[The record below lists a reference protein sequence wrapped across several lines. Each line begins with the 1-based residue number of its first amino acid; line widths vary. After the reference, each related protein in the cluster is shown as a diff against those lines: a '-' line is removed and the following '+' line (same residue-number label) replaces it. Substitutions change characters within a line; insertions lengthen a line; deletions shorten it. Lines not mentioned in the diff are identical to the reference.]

1 MTTVKRFSNDD
12 DLSTVRLNRRSLM
25 AGGIAAF
32 AGIAGMNVASAEP
45 LLSYKTIDRIID
57 RMTLEEKIGQMFII
71 QVNGTSMTDWYRD
84 LLLQV
89 QPGGVLFFGFNVGSF
104 DEVRNYIDAIQ
115 RTGRY
120 APPLIAVDQEGGPV
134 ARVPGDPVP
143 GATQLGQMPDTD
155 VRKFSID
162 RAKFLREYGFNV
174 NFAPVADV
182 AYSPTS
188 TMISRAFGSDP
199 DLVSEKITAV
209 VSGSRRGKI
218 ASAAKHFPGHGRTSV
233 DSHSGLPVVDVS
245 LDEWLSSDAKPFE
258 AAISV
263 GVEMI
268 MLGHLLFPQW
278 DTLPTTFSSKT
289 IDVLRNDLGFR
300 GVILTDD
307 LVMGAMQTYT
317 PEELIANSIA
327 AGMDMV
333 MYTQSPVP
341 LTELIAHTKEKVLAG
356 DLSEDQIDASVR
368 RILILKSTWFPHL
381 AIPLA

>member
-1 MTTVKRFSNDD
+1 MTPISNHA
-12 DLSTVRLNRRSLM
+12 DLSTVRVSRRLLL
-25 AGGIAAF
+25 AGGLAAA
-32 AGIAGMNVASAEP
+32 AGASGFRSAMAEP
-45 LLSYKTIDRIID
+45 LLSYKTIDRIIE
-57 RMTLEEKIGQMFII
+57 RMTIEEKLGQMFII
-71 QVNGTSMTDWYRD
+71 QVNGTDMTDWYRD

-104 DEVRNYIDAIQ
+104 DQVRSYIDAIQ

-143 GATQLGQMPDTD
+143 GANQLGQMSDKE

-182 AYSPTS
+182 AYSPNS

-199 DLVSEKITAV
+199 NLVSEKITAV
-209 VSGSRRGKI
+209 VSGSRRGKV

-233 DSHSGLPVVDVS
+233 DSHSGLPVVNIS
-245 LDEWLSSDAKPFE
+245 LDEWLESDALPFE

-268 MLGHLLFPQW
+268 MLGHLLFPAW
-278 DTLPTTFSSKT
+278 DSMPTTFSKKT
-289 IDVLRNDLGFR
+289 IDVLRNQLGFR

-307 LVMGAMQTYT
+307 LVMGAMQTYS
-317 PEELIANSIA
+317 PYELIENSIA

-333 MYTQSPVP
+333 MYTQSPLP
-341 LTELIAHTKEKVLAG
+341 FTELIAHAKDRVLKG
-356 DLSEDQIDASVR
+356 ELSEDQINASVR